1 LKSITG
7 LTVAQVEKLTK
18 VAWEEINIVGLPPM
32 IGIREGL
39 MITLIYLR
47 SNRTQADIAL
57 TRGMSQPTVSHTI
70 SAMTPA
76 LATALEDW
84 VPVLDEVP
92 TRDTAYLIDGSL
104 LPCWSWADQPDLYS
118 GKHHTTGVNVQLLA
132 TLAGNLL
139 WVSDPLPGSTHD
151 VTALD
156 EHGVLDVL
164 DPDQT
169 IGDKGYAG
177 RGMTTPIKKPKGR
190 DLTDD
195 RKSFNKT
202 VNQTRA
208 TIERVIA
215 HFKTWRI
222 THTDYRRPYPTFATT
237 ITAVIGLYY
246 YTLSE

>member
-1 LKSITG
+1 
-7 LTVAQVEKLTK
+7 LT
-18 VAWEEINIVGLPPM
+18 
-32 IGIREGL
+32 
-39 MITLIYLR
+39 ITLTYLR
-47 SNRTQADIAL
+47 TNRTQADIAL
-57 TRGMSQPTVSHTI
+57 TRGMSQPTVSRTI

-92 TRDTAYLIDGSL
+92 TRHTAYLIDGSL

-169 IGDKGYAG
+169 IGDKGYVG
-177 RGMTTPIKKPKGR
+177 RGML
-190 DLTDD
+190 DLN
-195 RKSFNKT
+195 RSERHRRRI
-202 VNQTRA
+202 V
-208 TIERVIA
+208 TIP
-215 HFKTWRI
+215 
-222 THTDYRRPYPTFATT
+222 D
-237 ITAVIGLYY
+237 
-246 YTLSE
+246 